1 MCIYVHVCIA
11 CKYIYI
17 YIYSLR
23 YHPGTNFGFTSPFT
37 TTHEMILGQDGK
49 ELGWSVAATFPV
61 AQMES
66 ANVVYAGIPSSAPRR
81 LNTWCFLVS
90 MPKRSPSE
98 VWSFQKVILSV
109 YIHIHTYIC
118 VCIYI
123 YIYIQTYTYTFIHV
137 CLSYHMYIYK
147 YIHSFPE
154 ISHNLHDSLS

>member
-1 MCIYVHVCIA
+1 MYVYICT
-11 CKYIYI
+11 CMYCMYIYI

-123 YIYIQTYTYTFIHV
+123 YTDIYIHIYTCVFII
-137 CLSYHMYIYK
+137 SYVH
-147 YIHSFPE
+147 
-154 ISHNLHDSLS
+154 L